1 MEIVIGILCGL
12 VLSLFFSFGPAF
24 FGLMQN
30 SIHYGFRKGVA
41 FEIGVNASDITI
53 VALMLTFLKNVD
65 VTMIVRNPY
74 VASIGGTVVIVLGVV
89 SLLRKPVRREGA
101 KLVFEGV
108 PRGRQLAA
116 QGFALNFFNP
126 TVWLY
131 WISLV
136 TFLSAEMGLTTGE
149 RWVFFISLLL
159 TELSVGIL
167 KCRLASMLQKVM
179 SDKMMNVVNKVVGLV
194 LIGVGVF
201 LIVSMLAYRLNP
213 DLQQKDAGEGAAQII
228 QRVHSITRDS
238 SLHIGILHD
247 SSPGMDSLRDSALRG
262 TGDTAYLQ

>member
-1 MEIVIGILCGL
+1 MYLCTAFFATMEILIGILCGL

-41 FEIGVNASDITI
+41 FEVGVNASDITI
-53 VALMLTFLKNVD
+53 VALMLTLLKNVD
-65 VTMIVRNPY
+65 ITTIIRNPY
-74 VASIGGTVVIVLGVV
+74 VASIGGAVVIVLGVI

-131 WISLV
+131 WISIV
-136 TFLSAEMGLTTGE
+136 TFLSAEIGLTAAD

-159 TELSVGIL
+159 TELFVGIL
-167 KCRLASMLQKVM
+167 KCRLASMLQKIM

-194 LIGVGVF
+194 LVGVGVF
-201 LIVSMLAYRLNP
+201 LIVSMLVYRLNP
-213 DLQQKDAGEGAAQII
+213 DLEQKDAGEGATQLI
-228 QRVHSITRDS
+228 QRVHSIA
-238 SLHIGILHD
+238 HD
-247 SSPGMDSLRDSALRG
+247 TNLNRA
-262 TGDTAYLQ
+262 DTIYFK